1 MKTTVNKMIPFRQ
14 RQSDEKSQNSKYKIN
29 NNNSNNFSK
38 IIPYPKYKKKKEQ
51 GIKVVKSNKIFLII
65 LGLIIFFAL
74 LSFIDNSLLK
84 NKYGSNGRP
93 IRFQLRASSTL
104 VSEAE
109 FSSCSKIIEN
119 KIKDTLHLTSEYTIA
134 TKTMHKNGSSVYAQG
149 DISLGKSEA
158 TSFDAILK
166 DNKLSSLFINGVEY
180 IK

>member
-14 RQSDEKSQNSKYKIN
+14 RQSDEKNQNSKYKIN
-29 NNNSNNFSK
+29 NTNSNNFPK
-38 IIPYPKYKKKKEQ
+38 VIPYPKYKKKKEQ
-51 GIKVVKSNKIFLII
+51 GIKVVKNNKIFLMI
-65 LGLIIFFAL
+65 LGLIMFFAL
-74 LSFIDNSLLK
+74 LSFIDKSVLK
-84 NKYGSNGRP
+84 DKYGSNGKP
-93 IRFQLRASSTL
+93 IRFQLRTSSTL

-119 KIKDTLHLTSEYTIA
+119 KIKDTLHLTSKYTIA
-134 TKTMHKNGSSVYAQG
+134 AKTMHKNGSSVYAQG
-149 DISLGKSEA
+149 DISLDKSET